1 MESQDWFIKTL
12 GFDRSVLRTCKKRK
26 EFDVK
31 GIHPRLILREI
42 RRYIEQIKDEN
53 NNYIL
58 DIKKD
63 PIQIVREDVGRSSGY
78 VRGGLE
84 ARHEHYEHELG
95 TVTFSP
101 FKNLSKNLF
110 IVTGII
116 IFAAVL
122 SDTTSLIVSLP
133 LLSLPF
139 LYLGFIYRIVR
150 ANTTFPMKMSDD
162 VYCLVEGEV
171 NEDKSQKVNSNISLI
186 ISGLN
191 YCSFWERND
200 YIDYLKDNFELT
212 DDKIISKRLNPTLL
226 KLGNFLCSKNYS
238 YSILDEIE
246 KTEREILIQIYEQN
260 RDVIKKNSKQSIL
273 ISNKNLKTMTPYQ
286 INQELQKYLES
297 NFELGKY
304 LNRIVLNQEIDYILK
319 NKLNF
324 KKVLE
329 VETDIDE
336 IINDLFMKFEENI
349 EVKVL

>member
-191 YCSFWERND
+191 YCGFWERND
-200 YIDYLKDNFELT
+200 YIDYLTDNFELT
-212 DDKIISKRLNPTLL
+212 GDKIISKRLNPTLL
-226 KLGNFLCSKNYS
+226 KVGNFLCYKNYP
-238 YSILDEIE
+238 YFILDEIE
-246 KTEREILIQIYEQN
+246 MTEREILIQIYEQN

-273 ISNKNLKTMTPYQ
+273 ISNKSLKIMSPYQ

-297 NFELGKY
+297 NFELSKY

-319 NKLNF
+319 NNSNF

-329 VETDIDE
+329 VETDIDK
-336 IINDLFMKFEENI
+336 IINDLFMKFEENTD
-349 EVKVL
+349 VKVM

>member
-1 MESQDWFIKTL
+1 MESQDWFIETL
-12 GFDRSVLRTCKKRK
+12 GFDRSVLRTCKKKK
-26 EFDVK
+26 EFDVT
-31 GIHPRLILREI
+31 GIHPRFILRDI
-42 RRYIEQIKDEN
+42 RRYIEQIKDKN
-53 NNYIL
+53 DNYML

-63 PIQIVREDVGRSSGY
+63 PIQIVREDVGSSSGY

-95 TVTFSP
+95 ILTFSP

-116 IFAAVL
+116 IFVTVL
-122 SDTTSLIVSLP
+122 SGTTAGILSS

-150 ANTTFPMKMSDD
+150 ANATFPMKISDD
-162 VYCLVEGEV
+162 VYCLIEGEV
-171 NEDKSQKVNSNISLI
+171 NEDESQKVDSNISLI
-186 ISGLN
+186 ISGVN
-191 YCSFWERND
+191 YCGFWERND

-226 KLGNFLCSKNYS
+226 KLGNLLCSKNYS
-238 YSILDEIE
+238 LSILDEIE
-246 KTEREILIQIYEQN
+246 KIESEILIQIYEQN
-260 RDVIKKNSKQSIL
+260 RDVIKKNSKHSIL
-273 ISNKNLKTMTPYQ
+273 ISNKNLKDMSPYQ

-304 LNRIVLNQEIDYILK
+304 LNKIVLNQEVDDILRK
-319 NKLNF
+319 NSNF

-329 VETDIDE
+329 VETDIDK
-336 IINDLFMKFEENI
+336 IINDLFMKFEENP